1 MTNRDSHHSNHKAEQ
16 RLLTSQRFAAS
27 LAVAGVLGLGTV
39 GVPGAQWT
47 ASNASAQAV
56 KTDQGT
62 SSQDVKL
69 SSQVVDQAGVLNGS
83 QKSELEKSL
92 QEATKESGVKMY
104 VVYVPV
110 IEGNAQTYAKN
121 LLAQAGAPNSLV
133 MAVSTE
139 NRQLAFAP
147 GPTASQKLKDGQGE
161 KIRKAALDHAVNSE
175 WFDAGKA
182 ASDKLAG
189 KTSPSTYAWMGAAGV
204 AVIGGGAGALAV
216 SRRKRKTQE
225 HEQIQAAKAL
235 DPERTSDLQQQPTHV
250 LRTLASD
257 ELKSTDE
264 SIRKGQEELELAR
277 GEFGDNRTSSL
288 ARAVDHSQRTLREAY
303 ALHQQAQSASHVN
316 EDDERDRLVQIISSC
331 GTADKQLNAEAE
343 NFATM
348 RQELIDAPSTLDSL
362 LQSTVSLRARIPG
375 AREQLDALQQTV
387 NPELLSS
394 VIHNPEVAEQEI
406 SVAERAINEGKTLA
420 DKPAG
425 QQGGLVDAIGTA
437 QLAIRKA
444 DTTLRAVEDAQ
455 SHLRDAQNNLPSLVK
470 EVEDELTEAEQLRQA
485 GSAVDSSQ
493 LREAQQKAE
502 QALEKARQTGDRD
515 PLGAYST
522 LVEADGVLDD
532 ALDVA
537 RGRAREHKRSVE
549 VVDRTLSD
557 TDLQLRSV
565 ENTIQTHGSIIGTQ
579 ARSSAEAARREAE
592 EARRLRETDTN
603 AATQHARE
611 AHRLAT
617 TAAQQVN
624 DDIHHFNQQRMT
636 GGFGRGYGG
645 GFGGGNGGLITGMVL
660 GSLLNG
666 GGFGGGYGGGF
677 GDGDGGFGGGFG
689 GDGGGGWDGG
699 WDSF

>member
-1 MTNRDSHHSNHKAEQ
+1 M
-16 RLLTSQRFAAS
+16 
-27 LAVAGVLGLGTV
+27 AVAGVLGLGTV